1 MTSFINELPAHN
13 ELDSFTIKPTM
24 HNKVRKILQNMRSD
38 SSISEDSIPIKFL
51 KCTAGDI

>member
-13 ELDSFTIKPTM
+13 ELDSFTIQPTM